1 MAEERIEVVYHKA
14 APGKRLLAHII
25 DIGLLFMSAVILF
38 TISNLIVNNSG
49 LYQKNQEALISVRNE
64 SNLYINNVDA
74 VTYVSDD
81 EAFPTYEAKKNELS
95 TRINNFY
102 HNSTYFSNDNVLKEY
117 DQRKL
122 SATRDSIHLFEE
134 KDGVVVER
142 SVDNQYLFD
151 FYAEEFKDRS
161 LAYLVNN
168 PYYFNLTRFT
178 FLTSIIEAVSSL
190 TISFIIFYLVL
201 PLTCFK
207 RGRQTVGMKLEKV
220 GIITVTAEN
229 ESAGKYVLRFLF
241 MFFVFVPINF
251 VSFLIPSFVSMGMMY
266 MTKTNSSLVNYV
278 FNDYMV
284 DVTNQKIYYSALERE
299 EAQNKLKE
307 ISIENRDLRLK

>member
-81 EAFPTYEAKKNELS
+81 ETFPTYEAKKNELS

-151 FYAEEFKDRS
+151 FYSEEFKDRS

-201 PLTCFK
+201 PITCFK

-229 ESAGKYVLRFLF
+229 ARAGKYVLRFLF

-266 MTKTNSSLVNYV
+266 MTKTNSSLANYV

-299 EAQNKLKE
+299 EVQNKLKE